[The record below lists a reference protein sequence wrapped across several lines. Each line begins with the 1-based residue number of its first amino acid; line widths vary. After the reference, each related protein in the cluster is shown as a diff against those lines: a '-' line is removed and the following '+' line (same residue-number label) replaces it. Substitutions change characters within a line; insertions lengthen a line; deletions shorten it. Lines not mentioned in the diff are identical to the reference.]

1 MCAILESGRPDK
13 RRPGHIPWQEPRAF
27 CRHARIKATFP
38 LPLCPQ
44 YAALSSG
51 ARTRGM
57 KASEKSY
64 RLYSCGRCAQQV
76 RICRDC
82 DRGNRYC
89 AGECAQ
95 TARHESLRRAGD
107 CYQLSYRGAC
117 KHAARQSAWR
127 LRHTQKVTHQGSQ
140 ASAVAVIVRSIS
152 TTTEGT
158 HADIAFVEP
167 QPHATVLELAER
179 RAHARWPDPYTVPA
193 APRCCFCGC
202 VLSHFA
208 RLGPLRAGP

>member
-1 MCAILESGRPDK
+1 
-13 RRPGHIPWQEPRAF
+13 
-27 CRHARIKATFP
+27 
-38 LPLCPQ
+38 
-44 YAALSSG
+44 
-51 ARTRGM
+51 M
-57 KASEKSY
+57 KANEKSY

-95 TARHESLRRAGD
+95 TARRESLRRAGD
-107 CYQLSYRGAC
+107 YYQLSYRGAC
-117 KHAARQSAWR
+117 KHAARQSEWR
-127 LRHTQKVTHQGSQ
+127 LRHTQKVTHQGSRPT
-140 ASAVAVIVRSIS
+140 AVALIVRSIS

-158 HADIAFVEP
+158 HADIAFVKL
-167 QPHATVLELAER
+167 QPPATVHELAER
-179 RAHARWPDPYTVPA
+179 CAHARWPVHYAVPTV
-193 APRCCFCGC
+193 PRCCFCGC

>member
-1 MCAILESGRPDK
+1 
-13 RRPGHIPWQEPRAF
+13 
-27 CRHARIKATFP
+27 
-38 LPLCPQ
+38 
-44 YAALSSG
+44 
-51 ARTRGM
+51 M

-95 TARHESLRRAGD
+95 LGRRESLRRAGD
-107 CYQLSYRGAC
+107 RYQLSYRGAC
-117 KHAARQSAWR
+117 RHAARQRMWR
-127 LRHTQKVTHQGSQ
+127 LRGAQEVTHQGSQ
-140 ASAVAVIVRSIS
+140 ASAAALIVGS
-152 TTTEGT
+152 TSTPAEQT
-158 HADIAFVEP
+158 HGGIAAVEP
-167 QPHATVLELAER
+167 QPYSASLQTRCATR
-179 RAHARWPDPYTVPA
+179 HARGPSHHMVA
-193 APRCCFCGC
+193 AVARCCFCGC

>member
-1 MCAILESGRPDK
+1 ME
-13 RRPGHIPWQEPRAF
+13 
-27 CRHARIKATFP
+27 
-38 LPLCPQ
+38 
-44 YAALSSG
+44 
-51 ARTRGM
+51 
-57 KASEKSY
+57 ASEKTY
-64 RLYSCGRCAQQV
+64 RLYSCGGCANQV

-89 AGECAQ
+89 AGECAKI
-95 TARHESLRRAGD
+95 RRRESLRRAAER
-107 CYQLSYRGAC
+107 YQQSYGGAC
-117 KHAARQSAWR
+117 KHAARQSVWR
-127 LRHTQKVTHQGSQ
+127 LRHAQKVTHQGSLTT
-140 ASAVAVIVRSIS
+140 AVALIVRSIS

-167 QPHATVLELAER
+167 QPHATGHELAER
-179 RAHARWPDPYTVPA
+179 RAPARWPVPYTVPA

>member
-1 MCAILESGRPDK
+1 
-13 RRPGHIPWQEPRAF
+13 
-27 CRHARIKATFP
+27 
-38 LPLCPQ
+38 
-44 YAALSSG
+44 
-51 ARTRGM
+51 M
-57 KASEKSY
+57 KASEESY
-64 RLYSCGRCAQQV
+64 RLYNCGRCAQQV

-95 TARHESLRRAGD
+95 TARRDSLRRAGD
-107 CYQLSYRGAC
+107 GYQLSYRGAC

-127 LRHTQKVTHQGSQ
+127 LRHTQKVTHQGSLTT
-140 ASAVAVIVRSIS
+140 AVALIVRSIS

-158 HADIAFVEP
+158 HADSAAIEP
-167 QPHATVLELAER
+167 PPRATVLELADGA
-179 RAHARWPDPYTVPA
+179 AHAYCPDPYTVLA

-202 VLSHFA
+202 VLSQFA